1 MSSNRI
7 RGTEKNSKTAI
18 RALAAHFHRR
28 GYIRRQNRRRL
39 SREGYL
45 GYKKGDE
52 VRLIA
57 SSTEELE
64 QIRRLLKSTGF
75 KPGRPFR
82 KAAGFC
88 QPVYGREAVA
98 RFQQL
103 VGTGGS
109 AAVPLKVSS
118 PRARA
123 GNHRTTKPR
132 WTKRSKMTHTVSDKG
147 GKRRR

>member
-7 RGTEKNSKTAI
+7 RDTEKKSKNAI

-39 SREGYL
+39 SWEGYL

-64 QIRRLLKSTGF
+64 EIRRLLKLTGF

-103 VGTGGS
+103 VGKGGS
-109 AAVPLKVSS
+109 VTVPLTVSS
-118 PRARA
+118 PKAPA
-123 GNHRTTKPR
+123 SNHRITKPR
-132 WTKRSKMTHTVSDKG
+132 RTQRSKMTGTVSHKG